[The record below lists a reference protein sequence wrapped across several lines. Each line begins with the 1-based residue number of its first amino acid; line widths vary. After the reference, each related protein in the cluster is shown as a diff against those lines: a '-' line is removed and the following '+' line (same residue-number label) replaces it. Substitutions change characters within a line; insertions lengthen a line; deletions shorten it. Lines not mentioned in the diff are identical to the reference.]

1 MTKRLLVMLLA
12 LLLVLPMAAQAEQT
26 PPYVTQY
33 THGDETRNRIAIT
46 IDDWWEPELLPQ
58 FLDVAKENGIVMTLY
73 PVGVNLKE
81 ADRDLWLRAIAEG
94 HEIGNHSNTHRDLA
108 EASRDSIIAQL
119 TKMENNLNTT
129 LGQTYEINTVR
140 YPFGSGRM
148 KGLRSAFAKAVSDA
162 GYVHS
167 VLWDV
172 DTSKQPVNRIV
183 PKVKNGSIVLLHANN
198 GDLKK
203 LKALLPLLAEKGF
216 EMVTVS
222 DLLGLTK
229 TGRAAQKP

>member
-1 MTKRLLVMLLA
+1 MKRVVSLV
-12 LLLVLPMAAQAEQT
+12 LLLLLLLPNLAWAEQT
-26 PPYVTQY
+26 PPYITQY
-33 THGDETRNRIAIT
+33 THGDQTRNRIAIT
-46 IDDWWEPELLPQ
+46 IDDWWDPELLPD
-58 FLDVAKENGIVMTLY
+58 FLDVARDNGIKLTLY

-81 ADRDLWLRAIAEG
+81 SDRDLWLRVIAEG

-108 EASRDSIIAQL
+108 EASRDSIIKQL
-119 TKMENNLNTT
+119 TNMENNLNKV
-129 LGQTYEINTVR
+129 LGEPYVINTVR

-148 KGLRSAFAKAVSDA
+148 KGLRSAFARAVSDA
-162 GYVHS
+162 GYIHT

-203 LKALLPLLAEKGF
+203 LKTLLPLLAEKGF

-222 DLLGLTK
+222 ELLGLTK
-229 TGRAAQKP
+229 TGRVPENP

>member
-1 MTKRLLVMLLA
+1 MTKRLLGMLLA
-12 LLLVLPMAAQAEQT
+12 LLLVLPMAARAEQT
-26 PPYVTQY
+26 PPFITQY

-229 TGRAAQKP
+229 TGRAAQTP